1 MRSRSHRTRRV
12 GHERESP
19 APASRAAPPP
29 TTPYVRTHAT
39 CVSGGCAARWSVRS
53 GERRYRPVP
62 IQSGSRLDRPL
73 TVRTDASIHY
83 EGGFGFPA
91 RAVAGPIWGTG
102 NGGRHPR
109 VGRSLA
115 GDYRRCFGLIS
126 SLTVREWRPLRRRRA
141 STLRPAFVFMR
152 ARKPWSFSLLRLL
165 GFLNVGCIIFSL
177 VHRGPRPAH
186 LTESLGK

>member
-1 MRSRSHRTRRV
+1 M
-12 GHERESP
+12 
-19 APASRAAPPP
+19 PASHSAPQPA
-29 TTPYVRTHAT
+29 TRYVRTHAT
-39 CVSGGCAARWSVRS
+39 CVSIGCAAQSCVRS
-53 GERRYRPVP
+53 GERRCRPVP
-62 IQSGSRLDRPL
+62 IRSGSRFDRPRA
-73 TVRTDASIHY
+73 VHTDASNPF
-83 EGGFGFPA
+83 EGGFGFPTPD
-91 RAVAGPIWGTG
+91 VAGPIWGTG

-141 STLRPAFVFMR
+141 STLRPALDFIR
-152 ARKPWSFSLLRLL
+152 ARKPWSFNLLRLL